1 MGGQLFT
8 SLRET
13 VGTGSVLGLKVPLGV
28 DGDLTLAAFDDQGFG
43 YVRVTDDFKSLQ
55 IDYQPATGTPADSIA
70 IDLRTQPLGSPQSAV
85 KFPASHHRTHA
96 PVRRSRFFSQKI
108 CAGAQIVCRARCVHQ
123 NKNSNHPGPATPRGP
138 THLRASGLGRS
149 DIACCSRCLVFYHSK
164 CKPVVT
170 TSDKLRRLCLA
181 EQARRRNVVDG
192 SWSRMKT
199 TLTIVAAVA
208 VSFAAYQAASV
219 FAPLVLALFIMAIIW
234 PLQHRLQLHMPKLVA
249 LAITIIITIV
259 VGLAFASLAVWA
271 FGRVGRSFVTDAGR
285 YQALYGNVVTWLEG
299 HGIEVAGL
307 LAEHFNVGWL
317 LRAAQKITGRIN
329 TTLSFWLIAL
339 VYVVLGLL
347 EVDDTRRRI
356 EALSNRTAARVLLD
370 GVAASAIKFR
380 KYLLVRTQMSV
391 VTGLLVGA
399 FAWIAGLQF
408 AAEWGVIAFVLN
420 YIPFIGPFIATL
432 FPTLLAM
439 TQFESWETVLGIFVC
454 LNIIQFVV
462 GSYVEP
468 RVSGSVLSIS
478 PFVVLFAIFLWTF
491 IWGLFGTF
499 IGVPI
504 VLAIL
509 AFCEQHPSSRWLADL
524 LGGPAQHELKR

>member
-1 MGGQLFT
+1 MAA
-8 SLRET
+8 
-13 VGTGSVLGLKVPLGV
+13 GLEL
-28 DGDLTLAAFDDQGFG
+28 
-43 YVRVTDDFKSLQ
+43 
-55 IDYQPATGTPADSIA
+55 
-70 IDLRTQPLGSPQSAV
+70 
-85 KFPASHHRTHA
+85 
-96 PVRRSRFFSQKI
+96 
-108 CAGAQIVCRARCVHQ
+108 
-123 NKNSNHPGPATPRGP
+123 
-138 THLRASGLGRS
+138 
-149 DIACCSRCLVFYHSK
+149 
-164 CKPVVT
+164 
-170 TSDKLRRLCLA
+170 
-181 EQARRRNVVDG
+181 
-192 SWSRMKT
+192 KT

-234 PLQHRLQLHMPKLVA
+234 PLQHRLQLRMPKLVA

-271 FGRVGRSFVTDAGR
+271 FGRVGRSFVTDASR

-370 GVAASAIKFR
+370 GAAASAIKFR

-504 VLAIL
+504 ALAIL